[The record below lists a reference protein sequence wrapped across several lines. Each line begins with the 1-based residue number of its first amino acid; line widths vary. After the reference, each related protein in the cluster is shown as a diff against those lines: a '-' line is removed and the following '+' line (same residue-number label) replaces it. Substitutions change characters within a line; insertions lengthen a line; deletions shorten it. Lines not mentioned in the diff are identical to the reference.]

1 MSKITFKINNNNNNN
16 VIKKW
21 NLKAQKH
28 WDMSISTRNQIFK
41 HFLVIYFL
49 NITNGD
55 TSELWQCFIF
65 IQAAFI
71 SYKIYI

>member
-1 MSKITFKINNNNNNN
+1 MSKLTFKINNNNNNN
-16 VIKKW
+16 VIKKC

-41 HFLVIYFL
+41 HLLVIYFL
-49 NITNGD
+49 NIANGD
-55 TSELWQCFIF
+55 TSELWQYFIF